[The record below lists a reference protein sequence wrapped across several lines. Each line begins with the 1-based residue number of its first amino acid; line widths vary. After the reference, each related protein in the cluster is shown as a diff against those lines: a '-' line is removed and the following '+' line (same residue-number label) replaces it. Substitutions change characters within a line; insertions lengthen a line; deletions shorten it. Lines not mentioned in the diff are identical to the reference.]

1 MYLEELREYCISK
14 KAVEE
19 ALPFDDNVLVFK
31 VMGKFFALT
40 SISSGDRVNLKC
52 EPTYATELRE
62 QFSEIQPGFHMNK
75 KHWNTVFLNGN
86 LDNKLIEQ
94 LIDHSYDLVVAT
106 LPKKDQVLL
115 STF

>member
-19 ALPFDDNVLVFK
+19 GLPFDDNVLVFK
-31 VMGKFFALT
+31 VMGKIFALT

-52 EPTYATELRE
+52 EPTYAMELRE

-75 KHWNTVFLNGN
+75 KHWNTVFLNGS
-86 LDNKLIEQ
+86 LENKFIRQ
-94 LIDHSYDLVVAT
+94 LVDHSYDLVVAS
-106 LPKKDQVLL
+106 LPKKDHVLL
-115 STF
+115 STL